1 MFMEG
6 VYIIKN
12 GEFITS
18 IKQPHVTLGLLAS
31 CGDID
36 VMIHEVGPER
46 PSWLDPGV
54 NPELMEFFYIID
66 GSLTILSDDDNQ
78 QTLEKG
84 DCFYASELKKSV
96 AFKSS
101 TGVKM
106 LYFTSKPVF
115 NDLYGFNGDLN
126 ELRRR
131 CEEKDKYTGNHS
143 NRVMEYSIKICE
155 KMGLSKKLTET
166 LYVSSQFHDI
176 GKVMIPDEILNKPAA
191 LTREEFRYIMKHP
204 IYSRSLIESKFGK
217 EIAEI
222 VEQHHERLDGSGY
235 PFGLLADEIRLEAK
249 IIAVADSYDAMTT
262 DRPYKK
268 AISPKEALIELKN
281 CVGNLYDKNIV
292 KAIQGYLKDEH
303 LI

>member
-1 MFMEG
+1 MDG
-6 VYIIKN
+6 IYIIKN
-12 GEFITS
+12 GDFITS
-18 IKQPHVTLGLLAS
+18 MKQPHVTLGLLAN

-46 PSWLDPGV
+46 PSWLDPGQS
-54 NPELMEFFYIID
+54 PDLMEFFYILE
-66 GSLTILSDDDNQ
+66 GSIVILFEHEKE
-78 QTLEKG
+78 QTLVKG
-84 DCFYASELKKSV
+84 DSFYVLDLEKSV

-115 NDLYGFNGDLN
+115 NDLYSFNGDLYD
-126 ELRRR
+126 LKRR
-131 CEEKDKYTGNHS
+131 CEEKDKYTGDHS
-143 NRVMEYSIKICE
+143 DRVMKYSIKICE
-155 KMGLSKKLTET
+155 KMGLSKELAET
-166 LYVSSQFHDI
+166 LYISSQFHDI
-176 GKVMIPDEILNKPAA
+176 GKVMIPDEILNKPSS

-235 PFGLLADEIRLEAK
+235 PFGLQGDEIRLEAK

-262 DRPYKK
+262 DRPYKN
-268 AISPKEALIELKN
+268 AMSPKDALIELKN
-281 CVGNLYDKNIV
+281 CVGNLYDENIV
-292 KAIQGYLKDEH
+292 EAMQSYLEEEK
-303 LI
+303 LV